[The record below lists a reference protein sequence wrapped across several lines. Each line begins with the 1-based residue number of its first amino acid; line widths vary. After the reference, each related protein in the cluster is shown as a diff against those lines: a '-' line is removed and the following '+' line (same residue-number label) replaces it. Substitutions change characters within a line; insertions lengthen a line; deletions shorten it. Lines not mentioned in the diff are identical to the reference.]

1 MTRCPRHEEDP
12 PEYPCAD
19 CATTKPPADDRTPAQ
34 QAADCPICDDD
45 GRLASGLRCH
55 HKPHLYAAAERGV
68 AAARAELA
76 RRTP

>member
-1 MTRCPRHEEDP
+1 MTRCPRHEDEP
-12 PEYPCAD
+12 ATYPCAD
-19 CATTKPPADDRTPAQ
+19 CATTPKPVDERTPAQ
-34 QAADCPICDDD
+34 QITDCGICDDD

-55 HKPHLYAAAERGV
+55 HKPDLYAAAERGV